1 MNTKGVV
8 GKSPRRPMTKEVF
21 PHDMERKRV
30 SGTVIHKPTTS
41 LAAKRQK
48 SGVKGEETGSVFV
61 AKGTTVRATPKSRTT
76 KKAPLKAKEN
86 LSTNQ
91 TKSRIASKSSILKTK
106 SAKEYTQLKVTMAIR
121 IQKWW
126 REILQERENLR
137 QKLIAARKALQEH
150 KMKLLDRQPS
160 HESPTKQASEQ
171 NSSFYNPDI
180 NRDLIAVQNSE
191 HKRGVDVLQTACFG
205 QFKLPNEALLEA
217 R

>member
-1 MNTKGVV
+1 MNSKGVL

-21 PHDMERKRV
+21 PHDMERKKL

-41 LAAKRQK
+41 NATKRQK
-48 SGVKGEETGSVFV
+48 SGVRGDDAGSVFV
-61 AKGTTVRATPKSRTT
+61 AKGTTVKATPKSKTT

-91 TKSRIASKSSILKTK
+91 TKARIAGKASILKTK
-106 SAKEYTQLKVTMAIR
+106 TAKEYSQLKISMAVR

-137 QKLIAARKALQEH
+137 HKLIAARKALQEH
-150 KMKLLDRQPS
+150 KLKLLERQPS
-160 HESPTKQASEQ
+160 HESPSKQSPDQ
-171 NSSFYNPDI
+171 NTSFNNTGL

-191 HKRGVDVLQTACFG
+191 EKRGVDVLQTACFG